1 MIRFILLQNRQ
12 GKSRLSKWYVPFN
25 AAEKNKIEQE
35 IHRAV
40 STIEKASKKA
50 LVRLKCIVLAV
61 SANAR

>member
-1 MIRFILLQNRQ
+1 MSEGYGRRWLRVQRRGLR
-12 GKSRLSKWYVPFN
+12 YVPFN